1 MNRSTLLVIAAV
13 GCLLL
18 LLVFQRGLP
27 VLLVL
32 PLVIPL
38 FWHGGRKE

>member
-1 MNRSTLLVIAAV
+1 MRLIILVV

-18 LLVFQRGLP
+18 LLALQKGFP
-27 VLLVL
+27 FLLVL

-38 FWHGGRKE
+38 FWGRRRQ

>member
-1 MNRSTLLVIAAV
+1 MNRSTLLIIAAV

-27 VLLVL
+27 FLLVL

-38 FWHGGRKE
+38 FWHGRKE

>member
-1 MNRSTLLVIAAV
+1 MNNRMLLVIVVA

-18 LLVFQRGLP
+18 VLALQKGLP
-27 VLLVL
+27 LLLVL

-38 FWHGGRKE
+38 FWHGRKE